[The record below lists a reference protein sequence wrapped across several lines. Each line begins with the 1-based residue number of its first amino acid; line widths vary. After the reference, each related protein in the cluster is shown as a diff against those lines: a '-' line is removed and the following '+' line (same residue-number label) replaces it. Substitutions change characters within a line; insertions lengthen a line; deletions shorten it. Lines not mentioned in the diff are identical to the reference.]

1 MDATTPLMKQYQ
13 EIKDSYKDA
22 LLLFQ
27 MGDFFECFFDDA
39 VKISETLGI
48 VLTSREKKE
57 NAAQMAGFPLKA
69 LDDYLP
75 KLIAKGFKVAIAR
88 QTENPQTAKGIVKRA
103 VTEVITQGT
112 IASQENLLSD
122 KKNYLLCYITKGTRM
137 SIAVSDVTTGE
148 LKVWE
153 APFSEEILQ
162 NVIERLNPKEILK
175 STKDDFTP
183 EKYGNAVIQPLP
195 QELFNFEAAERT
207 LINHFNIPNLDPLG
221 LQNHHEGVITTGVIL
236 NYIIDTKKTDPK
248 HITSVV
254 LWDPNE
260 ALIIDTTTQRN
271 LDIFLNNRSHEG
283 EGSLFYTIDE
293 TLTPMGRRNL
303 FDWMSFPLTSETRIN
318 ERLDTVEYFIKDQ
331 SLLKNVREEL
341 KSITD
346 VERITSLIG
355 LSRVHPKQLLQL
367 KKSIESAIRI
377 TEILNT
383 EELPVLVQNLI
394 NELDLS
400 KLNELKTLIENTL
413 ADDIADGNTLFKY
426 GYNSKLDELL
436 TLTKEGHSLI
446 KKIFE
451 TEKEKSEIQNMK
463 LGYNRVF
470 GYYFEI
476 SKANAKFAP
485 EHFIK
490 KQTLTNG
497 ERFITEEVK
506 NLEVKLI
513 SAQDDLVE
521 LETRLYNEF
530 VFAIQGYISYLKP
543 LIVFVSHLD
552 TLTAFAYLAIHNN
565 YSRPAIALNQ
575 EGVYVKNARHAVVE
589 KKVKSFVPNNYSFE
603 KSRNFI
609 ILTGPNM
616 GGKST
621 YVRQIALIQILAQ
634 IGSFVPAEEACL
646 EIVDKIFARIGASDD
661 ISSGRSTFMVE
672 ISEVANIVK
681 NATPQS
687 LVILDEVGRGTS
699 TYEGIS
705 LAWGIS
711 LFIANKIKC
720 KTVFTTHFR
729 ELTELENEDKRF
741 MNLKVNIL
749 EEGGNIYF
757 LHTIAPGIS
766 DKSYGIQVAKLVNL
780 PEEIISTALSVL
792 DTLEKNNKDTPKRIN
807 RRHVP
812 DQQQLNL
819 FAAPQEDPKTK
830 SIIARIKDI
839 DLNTMSPID
848 VVVFMNELKKDLSN

>member
-39 VKISETLGI
+39 VKVSETLGI

-122 KKNYLLCYITKGTRM
+122 KKNYLLCYFTKGTRM

-148 LKVWE
+148 LKIWE
-153 APFSEEILQ
+153 APFNSEILQ
-162 NVIERLNPKEILK
+162 NVIERLHPKEVLK
-175 STKDDFTP
+175 STKDDFVP
-183 EKYGNAVIQPLP
+183 EKAGNAVIQPLP
-195 QELFNFEAAERT
+195 HELFNFEVAEKS
-207 LINHFNIPNLDPLG
+207 LLSHFNIPNLDPLG
-221 LQNHHEGVITTGVIL
+221 LQNHYEGVITAGVIL
-236 NYIIDTKKTDPK
+236 SYIIDTKKTDPK
-248 HITSVV
+248 HITNIA

-293 TLTPMGRRNL
+293 TLTPMGKRNL
-303 FDWMSFPLTSETRIN
+303 YDWMSFPLTSESRIN
-318 ERLDTVEYFIKDQ
+318 ERLETVEYFTKDLP
-331 SLLKNVREEL
+331 LLKNLREEL
-341 KSITD
+341 KIITD
-346 VERITSLIG
+346 IERITSLIG
-355 LSRVHPKQLLQL
+355 LSRVHHKQLLQL
-367 KKSIESAIRI
+367 QRSIEAGLKII
-377 TEILNT
+377 DILQTEN
-383 EELPVLVQNLI
+383 LPVLIKLLIKDVNLLKLDELKDLI
-394 NELDLS
+394 N
-400 KLNELKTLIENTL
+400 TTL
-413 ADDIADGNTLFKY
+413 ADDITDTGSLFKH
-426 GYNSKLDELL
+426 GYNPKLDELL

-451 TEKEKSEIQNMK
+451 SEKEKSEIQNMK

-476 SKANAKFAP
+476 SKVNAKFAP

-521 LETRLYNEF
+521 LESRLYNEF
-530 VFAIQGYISYLKP
+530 VLILQNYIIHLKP
-543 LIVFVSHLD
+543 LIKFISNLD
-552 TLTAFAYLAIHNN
+552 TLAAFAHLAIHNN
-565 YSRPAIALNQ
+565 YVRPSVALNQ

-589 KKVKSFVPNNYSFE
+589 KRVKSFVPNNYTFE

-634 IGSFVPAEEACL
+634 IGSFVPADEACL

-741 MNLKVNIL
+741 MNLKVNIH

-807 RRHVP
+807 RRQII

-819 FAAPQEDPKTK
+819 FAAPQEDSKSKQILTK
-830 SIIARIKDI
+830 IKDI
-839 DLNTMSPID
+839 DLNTMSPIE
-848 VVVFMNELKKDLSN
+848 VVIFMNELKKEIKD